1 MIAEIARGIRP
12 DSWEFPLFLH
22 VLGAMVLVGALVL
35 AATALVGAYR
45 GGGTRMLQLGCR
57 ALLYGAFPGFLTM
70 RLAAEWIRDKEQ
82 ISGDNEPSWIG
93 IGYATSDLGLLLLV
107 VATALAG
114 IGLRRAIRTDSGTAT
129 VGVSVALG
137 MVTVMLIAYV
147 VAIWA
152 MTTKPL

>member
-1 MIAEIARGIRP
+1 
-12 DSWEFPLFLH
+12 
-22 VLGAMVLVGALVL
+22 
-35 AATALVGAYR
+35 
-45 GGGTRMLQLGCR
+45 
-57 ALLYGAFPGFLTM
+57 
-70 RLAAEWIRDKEQ
+70 
-82 ISGDNEPSWIG
+82 
-93 IGYATSDLGLLLLV
+93 V

>member
-35 AATALVGAYR
+35 AVTALVGAYR
-45 GGGTRMLQLGCR
+45 GGGTKMPQLGYR
-57 ALLYGAFPGFLTM
+57 ALLYGAFPSFLTM
-70 RLAAEWIRDKEQ
+70 RLAAEWIRSKE
-82 ISGDNEPSWIG
+82 GFNEDNDPAWIG
-93 IGYATSDLGLLLLV
+93 IGYTISDLGLLLLV

-114 IGLRRAIRTDSGTAT
+114 IGLRRAIRTDGGTAT

-152 MTTKPL
+152 MSTKPL